1 MKEKLYDDVKHFLS
15 KTKIPF
21 FNYLFVFEIIF
32 IIYLPN
38 KKFNLLYWND
48 IDIGNILY
56 NFGYYLYDHS
66 INIILIILAFVG
78 LLTWIYSKVWLPFLE
93 HSTEYIDGTT
103 RGFSLATVIRN
114 TVQLL
119 WEFIHKGWII
129 YIAIILASGQK
140 DRLCYILTNSNVN
153 SGDNDFSL
161 YWMYMVINSIYLIL
175 TISYSLGSFTVPT
188 TYIGT
193 YIDINES
200 CYFIIDQ
207 ENEYAFIKN
216 QILKSPI
223 FYLVEKEDN
232 VSNNYKIMADYKIID
247 YSSKF
252 DEIKNEFEAK
262 KANNK
267 SLGSKF

>member
-1 MKEKLYDDVKHFLS
+1 MKEKLYDDVKNFLN

-38 KKFNLLYWND
+38 KKFNLLYWDN
-48 IDIGNILY
+48 IDFGNILY

-66 INIILIILAFVG
+66 IGIILIILIFIG
-78 LLTWIYSKVWLPFLE
+78 LLTWIYSKDWLLFLE
-93 HSTEYIDGTT
+93 HSTEYVDGTT
-103 RGFSLATVIRN
+103 RGFSLVTVIRN

-129 YIAIILASGQK
+129 YIGIILVSGQK
-140 DRLCYILTNSNVN
+140 DSLYYTLTNSNAN
-153 SGDNDFSL
+153 FGDNNFLL
-161 YWMYMVINSIYLIL
+161 YWMYMVINSIYLIW
-175 TISYSLGSFTVPT
+175 TIIYSLGSFTIPT

-207 ENEYAFIKN
+207 VNEYAFIKN
-216 QILKSPI
+216 QILKSPM
-223 FYLVEKEDN
+223 FYLVEKGDN
-232 VSNNYKIMADYKIID
+232 VSNNYKIID
-247 YSSKF
+247 CSSKF
-252 DEIKNEFEAK
+252 DEIKNEFEVK

>member
-48 IDIGNILY
+48 IDVGNILY
-56 NFGYYLYDHS
+56 KFGSYLYDHS
-66 INIILIILAFVG
+66 INIILIILVFVG
-78 LLTWIYSKVWLPFLE
+78 LLTCIYTKGWLRFLE
-93 HSTEYIDGTT
+93 YSTEYINGTT
-103 RGFSLATVIRN
+103 HGFSLATVIRN
-114 TVQLL
+114 IVYLL

-129 YIAIILASGQK
+129 YLAIILVSGQK
-140 DRLCYILTNSNVN
+140 DWLYQTLTNS
-153 SGDNDFSL
+153 SDNNFLL
-161 YWMYMVINSIYLIL
+161 YWLYMAINSIYLIW
-175 TISYSLGSFTVPT
+175 TIIYSLGSFTVPT
-188 TYIGT
+188 EYIGT
-193 YIDINES
+193 YIDNNVS
-200 CYFIIDQ
+200 SYFIIDQ
-207 ENEYAFIKN
+207 ANEYAFVKD

-223 FYLVEKEDN
+223 FYLVEKVDN
-232 VSNNYKIMADYKIID
+232 LSDNYKIID

-267 SLGSKF
+267 SLGRKF

>member
-1 MKEKLYDDVKHFLS
+1 MKEKLYDDVKNFLS

-48 IDIGNILY
+48 IDVGNILY

-78 LLTWIYSKVWLPFLE
+78 LLTLIYTKDWLWFLE
-93 HSTEYIDGTT
+93 YSTEYIDGTT

-114 TVQLL
+114 IVQLL

-129 YIAIILASGQK
+129 YLAIILASGQK
-140 DRLCYILTNSNVN
+140 DSLYYTLTNSNAN
-153 SGDNDFSL
+153 FGDNNFLL
-161 YWMYMVINSIYLIL
+161 YWLYMAINSIYLIW
-175 TISYSLGSFTVPT
+175 TIIYSLGSLTVPT
-188 TYIGT
+188 NYIGT
-193 YIDINES
+193 YIDINAS
-200 CYFIIDQ
+200 SYFIIDQ

-223 FYLVEKEDN
+223 FYLVEKVDN
-232 VSNNYKIMADYKIID
+232 LSDNYKILD